1 MPLRGVCCPPDNANV
16 RCFVSILE
24 KSTFA
29 KIFEAADLCRERALD
44 VPMLVL
50 VFTAM
55 DTLAWALYGDKV
67 SGVRERFTSLC
78 DSYIL
83 SGGKFDCD
91 ALELYAARCSV
102 LHTFGWESNLSKAGK
117 ARSVFYSFGTDDPK
131 LAQAALE
138 LTNPGKF
145 VALRPDDLLA
155 KMKATVAK
163 IAEEAAADE
172 ELAARLS
179 LAAGKQY
186 RTLESGAADRL
197 FGAFIDHVKSKGSKL
212 GSDSASD

>member
-1 MPLRGVCCPPDNANV
+1 M
-16 RCFVSILE
+16 
-24 KSTFA
+24 
-29 KIFEAADLCRERALD
+29 FEAADLCRERALD

-50 VFTAM
+50 LFTAM
-55 DTLAWALYGDKV
+55 DTLAWALYGHKV
-67 SGVRERFTSLC
+67 NGVRERFTNLC
-78 DSYIL
+78 DSCIL

-102 LHTFGWESNLSKAGK
+102 LHTLGWESDLSKAGK

-145 VALRPDDLLA
+145 VALRPEDLLA
-155 KMKATVAK
+155 EMKVAVAR
-163 IAEEAAADE
+163 IAEEAVADE
-172 ELAARLS
+172 ELSARLS
-179 LAAGKQY
+179 VAAGKQY

-197 FGAFIDHVKSKGSKL
+197 FGAFIDHVKSRERT
-212 GSDSASD
+212 